1 MMPYPFTIG
10 GGTSH
15 LKDLSRALIEEGH
28 EVHIISAK
36 PERDNLELL
45 RDERAI
51 IHNVGMRHKKFSGK
65 LWKLPWEVMRR
76 ILFEKIF
83 MLSSYSLVRKLE
95 PDIVHCQTAL
105 TEAFPFALMGKPFI
119 ITEHGVHTRGMEKL
133 YEKRKNPISGLGI
146 AIYKALEK
154 FNSRRAG
161 KIICINEEA
170 KEYYEELSGKRCE
183 VIGNGLFLENKKTK
197 PRKNK
202 IYFILSRLSEE
213 KGIDYLLDALKIID
227 SKDKK
232 IEFWI
237 AGEGDKN
244 YVKNLERKASNLRN
258 IKVKFL
264 GAVAGKDKEKLLS
277 ECSVLVIP
285 SIFETFSISALE
297 AMANNCAIISSDSEG
312 PKKIIKSSFGVLV
325 PFSDEKKRA
334 SNLADAINKSLKWNI
349 DKMGRAAR
357 KEVEKYD
364 YRKIVKKYIQIYKDF
379 IAKYGRK

>member
-1 MMPYPFTIG
+1 MPYPFTIG

-15 LKDLSRALIEEGH
+15 LRDLSRALIEEGH

-36 PERDNLELL
+36 PEHEDKELL
-45 RDERAI
+45 KDEGAI
-51 IHNVGMRHKKFSGK
+51 VHNVGMRHKKFSGK
-65 LWKLPWEVMRR
+65 LWKLPWEFLRR

-83 MLSSYSLVRKLE
+83 MISSYGLVKKIK
-95 PDIVHCQTAL
+95 PDVVHCQTAL

-119 ITEHGVHTRGMEKL
+119 ITEHGVHTQGMEKL
-133 YEKRKNPISGLGI
+133 YEKRKNLVSGPGI
-146 AIYKALEK
+146 AIYRAMEK
-154 FNSRRAG
+154 FNTRRAS

-170 KEYYEELSGKRCE
+170 KEYYEKLSGKKCK
-183 VIGNGLFLENKKTK
+183 VIGNGIFLEKKEIK
-197 PRKNK
+197 PKKSR
-202 IYFILSRLSEE
+202 IYFTLSRLSEE
-213 KGIDYLLDALKIID
+213 KGLDYLLDALKILD
-227 SKDKK
+227 SKGKRV
-232 IEFWI
+232 EFWI
-237 AGEGDKN
+237 AGDGEKN
-244 YVKNLERKASNLRN
+244 YVQSLERKAATLKN

-277 ECSVLVIP
+277 ECSVLIIS

-297 AMANNCAIISSDSEG
+297 AMANNCAIIASDSEG
-312 PKKIIKSSFGVLV
+312 PRKIIKPSFGALV

-334 SNLADAINKSLKWNI
+334 SNLADAINKSLRWDI
-349 DKMGRAAR
+349 DKMGKNAR